1 MRDRVRQSIIVSAGA
16 AALAIALGIAIP
28 ALADDR
34 ESAESHHAQQQPFVQ
49 IQARMQSMHALMTEI
64 NRTTDPAARQQLMVQ
79 QMQLM
84 RAQMHDMGMMNR
96 KLFFNL
102 FERLRIRYR
111 DISGMMGITTR
122 KDASLSS
129 GAVADTL
136 NSLLAEEPSPEGPGP
151 LLLLMDD
158 TARVAVAERVLPP
171 LLEPRPR
178 GGWQVQFFKT
188 Q

>member
-16 AALAIALGIAIP
+16 AALAIALGSAIP

-34 ESAESHHAQQQPFVQ
+34 ESAESHHAQQQPFEQ

-96 KLFFNL
+96 Q
-102 FERLRIRYR
+102 
-111 DISGMMGITTR
+111 MMSHGTTGC
-122 KDASLSS
+122 
-129 GAVADTL
+129 GATAGRMMDGETMHMQ
-136 NSLLAEEPSPEGPGP
+136 PGTQSP
-151 LLLLMDD
+151 
-158 TARVAVAERVLPP
+158 TN
-171 LLEPRPR
+171 
-178 GGWQVQFFKT
+178 
-188 Q
+188 